1 MGFLNNHQDA
11 FMKSSSAWGDDNVT
25 VYNLPNRDEVRSGLR
40 TDNMGYGEL
49 EEMITQV
56 SSIEPSNIEDE
67 NILNSKLETLNWE
80 KEKRDELENVTR
92 IERDDA
98 FEPRDTIVKEDVVEN
113 PKPRPR
119 PRPIPIPIPMPKPTP
134 SLNEDIDTSLDDL
147 DIELED
153 LISDDISV
161 PQVSSNMD
169 DDTNTFLMAALII
182 IVVVKIID

>member
-1 MGFLNNHQDA
+1 
-11 FMKSSSAWGDDNVT
+11 
-25 VYNLPNRDEVRSGLR
+25 
-40 TDNMGYGEL
+40 
-49 EEMITQV
+49 
-56 SSIEPSNIEDE
+56 
-67 NILNSKLETLNWE
+67 
-80 KEKRDELENVTR
+80 
-92 IERDDA
+92 
-98 FEPRDTIVKEDVVEN
+98 
-113 PKPRPR
+113 
-119 PRPIPIPIPMPKPTP
+119 MPKPTP